1 MPRPNEHFHE
11 DPTSIRIPTIGL
23 ITSAPPEDY
32 PRYQPLLGTKAVV
45 PCVGIAGK
53 WVRPDL
59 EPCDR
64 TAVRI
69 WFDGIYPAVPW
80 CDACYLQGGDGVD
93 SSCRHA
99 GPTRRHRH
107 LAANGSERRHPSRAL
122 PLRLVGRVRA
132 SEGTPYQPGVAHMV
146 VPLYVNDGWYVLP
159 TVPLKL
165 A

>member
-1 MPRPNEHFHE
+1 MPRPNEHFHD

-93 SSCRHA
+93 SSSGTLARLDDT
-99 GPTRRHRH
+99 GTWRPT
-107 LAANGSERRHPSRAL
+107 AQSGAIQAE
-122 PLRLVGRVRA
+122 
-132 SEGTPYQPGVAHMV
+132 PYRF
-146 VPLYVNDGWYVLP
+146 DW
-159 TVPLKL
+159 
-165 A
+165 